1 MSPEAAVSVPGKAI
15 LLGEHAA
22 VYGHPA
28 LVTAVDLRL
37 TATAVATGDATIA
50 IEGSGEFRTGPMPAA
65 EAIVLSGGD
74 EAPGNRLA
82 YLACGA
88 ALAHAHA
95 AAATGV
101 ALRIASGIPPGSGL
115 GSSAALAV
123 GVVAAVLAA
132 LGLRPSPGTVAR
144 IAKQVEA
151 RQHGRPS
158 GVDVEA
164 VLRGGT
170 LWCRRTGEGTLHC
183 EPLPPAP
190 ASLGRLELFH
200 TGVPLESTGDM
211 VAAVARLRERDPRRV
226 NAAMGAIDAATRE
239 ARDVLGGGGEAD
251 RSILPLLARAEAAL
265 EAIEVVPPHVARAI
279 REIEAQGGAA
289 KVSGAGGRARGAGL
303 VLAMPPPGGTLH
315 VPSEWTRLSCRLSA
329 PGLLEDVAA

>member
-37 TATAVATGDATIA
+37 TAVAGATGDATIA
-50 IEGSGEFRTGPMPAA
+50 IEGSPEFRTGPMPSA
-65 EAIVLSGGD
+65 EAVTLSRGD
-74 EAPGNRLA
+74 EAPADRLA

-88 ALAHAHA
+88 ALSHANA
-95 AAATGV
+95 AAGTGIS
-101 ALRIASGIPPGSGL
+101 LRIASEIPPGSGL
-115 GSSAALAV
+115 GSSAALSV
-123 GVVAAVLAA
+123 GVVAAVFGA
-132 LGLRPSPGTVAR
+132 LGLRTAPGTLAR
-144 IAKQVEA
+144 VAKQVEA

-170 LWCRRTGEGTLHC
+170 LWCRRSADGTLEC
-183 EPLPPAP
+183 EPLTPAP

-200 TGVPLESTGDM
+200 TGVPLESTGEM
-211 VAAVARLRERDPRRV
+211 VAAVARLREREPRRV
-226 NAAMGAIDAATRE
+226 SAAMGAIEAATRE
-239 ARDVLGGGGEAD
+239 AREVLGAGGAGH
-251 RSILPLLARAEAAL
+251 SFLPLIARAEAAL
-265 EAIEVVPPHVARAI
+265 EALEVVPPHVARAI
-279 REIEAQGGAA
+279 RDIEAQGGAA
-289 KVSGAGGRARGAGL
+289 KVSGAGGRTSGAGL
-303 VLAMPPPGGTLH
+303 VLVMPPPGGTLH
-315 VPSEWTRLSCRLSA
+315 VPSDWRRLSCRLSA